1 MPFAV
6 AIIVITHEELERRME
21 TRILLLI
28 FGLIPALSAN
38 VQAASQPNIVM
49 VLVDDMGY
57 SDLGAYGGE
66 VRTPNID
73 KLAAGGLRFTQTYNS
88 ARCCPSRASLLTGL
102 YSHQAG
108 IANFTGADRSK
119 QKGPAYLGRLNKQC
133 VTLAEV
139 LKGAGYDTYC
149 VGKWHV
155 GHQASPIA
163 RGFDEFYGFTRGH
176 SASQWN
182 PKKYYRLPKGRK
194 PEFDYKPDDYFAT
207 DAFTDYAVEFL
218 KQAQKKDK
226 PYFLYIAHSS
236 PHFPLHAPAKTR
248 DSYLDIYRRGWDV
261 LRKERYV
268 RQGKSGLAKDNW
280 RFTKRSVVPLDRKN
294 IANGFPGKQNPAW
307 DTLSPAR
314 REDLAYRMATFAA
327 MVEHVDRGIGRVVSQ
342 LKEGDDLD
350 NTLIMLTSDNGACY
364 EWGPFGFDG
373 RSRTGGN
380 TLHQG
385 EALKKVGG
393 PGTHHSVGSAWS
405 CLSNTP
411 FRLYKHFNHEGGQ
424 CSPTIAHWPAGI
436 KKPNRWVRSPTHL
449 IDIMPTLCAVSG
461 ADYPKEYQGHTV
473 QPFEGISLKPFFDG
487 ADALPK
493 RTLCFDH
500 FGSSAIRQGD
510 WKLVRANTRVNK
522 AAWELYNIA
531 EDRCETRD
539 LIKSYPERAKALE
552 SRWKE
557 WAARVKLERYFDASP
572 KKGNNAIPKSGVVI
586 PNKG

>member
-1 MPFAV
+1 MKINA
-6 AIIVITHEELERRME
+6 
-21 TRILLLI
+21 LLLI
-28 FGLIPALSAN
+28 VSLILALPTVVHAD
-38 VQAASQPNIVM
+38 QRPNIIM

-108 IANFTGADRSK
+108 IANFTGSDRTK

-139 LKGAGYDTYC
+139 LKGTGYNTYC

-155 GHQASPIA
+155 GHQESPVA
-163 RGFDEFYGFTRGH
+163 RGFDEFYGYTRGY
-176 SASQWN
+176 SANQWN
-182 PKKYYRLPKGRK
+182 VKAYQRLPAGRK
-194 PEFDYKPDDYFAT
+194 PEITHKPDEFYAT
-207 DAFTDYAVEFL
+207 DAFTDYAVEFI
-218 KQAQKKDK
+218 KQAQKKDQ
-226 PYFLYIAHSS
+226 PYFLYLAHSS
-236 PHFPLHAPAKTR
+236 PHFPLQAPAKTR
-248 DSYLDIYRRGWDV
+248 DAYLEIYRRGWDV
-261 LRKERYV
+261 LRKERYQ
-268 RQGKSGLAKDNW
+268 RQETSGLAKENW
-280 RFTKRSVVPLDRKN
+280 RFTERSVVPLDRED

-307 DTLSPAR
+307 KTISADR

-327 MVEHVDRGIGRVVSQ
+327 MVDHVDQGIGRIVSQ
-342 LKEGDDLD
+342 LNDGGDLD

-373 RSRTGGN
+373 PSRRGRT
-380 TLHQG
+380 TLHKG

-449 IDIMPTLCAVSG
+449 IDIMPTLCAVGG
-461 ADYPKEYQGHTV
+461 ASYPQEHQGHKITPV
-473 QPFEGISLKPFFDG
+473 EGVSLKPLFDG
-487 ADALPK
+487 ADTLPA
-493 RTLCFDH
+493 RTLYFDH

-510 WKLVRANTRVNK
+510 WKLVRANSRVHK

-539 LIKSYPERAKALE
+539 LIKSYPEKAKSLE
-552 SRWKE
+552 SQWKA
-557 WAARVKLERYFDASP
+557 WAARVKLERYFKTKPVKADN
-572 KKGNNAIPKSGVVI
+572 GRR
-586 PNKG
+586 